1 MIFLNPLRD
10 VMDVSVHL
18 YRMGLVS
25 GIGGNVSARVDDRV
39 FITPTMVPLDQ
50 VTLKNVAVV
59 DLEGNMLRGGRPSS
73 ELELHLEVYR
83 RRSDVNGVVHT
94 HSPCAR
100 AFSVAGVEIE
110 KMEGFRN
117 LGQGEVPVVPY
128 YPPGSRELAAA
139 CAEMMVNENA
149 AVLENHG
156 VVCAGE
162 TVKEAL
168 LLAEFIEEL
177 AKTRFIAGVLKFIK
191 GNRY

>member
-1 MIFLNPLRD
+1 MNPLRD
-10 VMDVSVHL
+10 VVDVSVHL
-18 YRMGLVS
+18 YRRGLVS

-50 VTLKNVAVV
+50 VTLKNVAMV
-59 DLEGNMLRGGRPSS
+59 DLEGNILRGGRPSS

-94 HSPCAR
+94 HSPYAR
-100 AFSVAGVEIE
+100 AFSVAGIEIE
-110 KMEGFRN
+110 KMEGFRG
-117 LGQGEVPVVPY
+117 LGQGNLPVVPY
-128 YPPGSRELAAA
+128 YPPGSGELASA

-177 AKTRFIAGVLKFIK
+177 AKTRFISEVLKSMK
-191 GNRY
+191 

>member
-1 MIFLNPLRD
+1 MNPLRD
-10 VMDVSVHL
+10 VVDVSVHL
-18 YRMGLVS
+18 YRRGLVS
-25 GIGGNVSARVDDRV
+25 GIGGNVSARVDGWV

-50 VTLKNVAVV
+50 VTLKNVAMV

-83 RRSDVNGVVHT
+83 RRPDVNGVVHT
-94 HSPCAR
+94 HSPYAR
-100 AFSVAGVEIE
+100 AFSVAGIEIE
-110 KMEGFRN
+110 KMEGFR
-117 LGQGEVPVVPY
+117 GMGHGKIPVVPY

-139 CAEMMVNENA
+139 CAESMVNENA

-177 AKTRFIAGVLKFIK
+177 AKTRFIAEVLKSMK
-191 GNRY
+191 